1 MTPFHPAKRVR
12 VTLDGVSRTG
22 TLLCRTKYSS
32 SFDWYVEIDGENGPC
47 PFYEHE
53 MEVIEDE

>member
-1 MTPFHPAKRVR
+1 M
-12 VTLDGVSRTG
+12 TLDGQTRTG

>member
-1 MTPFHPAKRVR
+1 MTKFHPAKRVR
-12 VTLDGVSRTG
+12 ITLDGQTRTG

-32 SFDWYVEIDGENGPC
+32 PFDWYVEIDVENGPC